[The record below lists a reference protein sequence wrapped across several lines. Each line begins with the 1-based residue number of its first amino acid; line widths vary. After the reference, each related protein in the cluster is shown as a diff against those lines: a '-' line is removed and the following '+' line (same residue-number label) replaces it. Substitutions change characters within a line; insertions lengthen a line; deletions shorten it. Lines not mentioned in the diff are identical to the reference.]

1 MTDLGSYV
9 EKWAPPTRTDTYQ
22 VGAWPLAAFADL
34 LDQPAPDLTPGE
46 PIPPQ
51 WHVFLSPEH
60 APTRE
65 LGVDG
70 HVREGRFLPP
80 IPQRRR
86 MFAGGRVRF
95 RSPLRVGDVVTR
107 QAELAAVQH
116 KQGRS
121 GELLFVTVR
130 TTHSVGDDVR
140 VVEEEDLVYRSGP
153 SGSTTKPFP
162 AAEKT
167 DEPWQLSMDTTAAAL
182 FRFSALTYNAHRIHY
197 DLPYVTEVEGHA
209 GLLVHGP
216 LLALLLLELPRRFV
230 PDRTVTAFDYRL
242 LRPAIAG
249 TPIVATGSP
258 DGVAAGSLGAAPS
271 ITGRIGFGR

>member
-1 MTDLGSYV
+1 MTDLAAHV
-9 EKWAPPTRTDTYQ
+9 EKWSPPTRTDAYR

-34 LDQPAPDLTPGE
+34 LDQPAPGLAAGE
-46 PIPPQ
+46 PTPPM
-51 WHVFLSPEH
+51 WHVFQSPEH
-60 APTRE
+60 VPTRE

-70 HVREGRFLPP
+70 HAREGHFLPP

-95 RSPLRVGDVVTR
+95 RSPLRVGDTVTR
-107 QAELAAVQH
+107 QAELGAVQH

-140 VVEEEDLVYRSGP
+140 MVEEEDLVYRSGP
-153 SGSTTKPFP
+153 SGSAPQPAP
-162 AAEKT
+162 AAGKP
-167 DEPWQLSMDTTAAAL
+167 DAPWQLSLDTTAATL

-197 DLPYVTEVEGHA
+197 DLPYVTEVEGHP

-216 LLALLLLELPRRFV
+216 LLALLLLELPRRFA
-230 PDRTVTAFDYRL
+230 PDRTVTDFEYRL

-249 TPIVATGSP
+249 TPIFATGSP
-258 DGVAAGSLGAAPS
+258 DELTAGSSGAAPS
-271 ITGRIGFGR
+271 ITGRAGFGR